1 MFIGVL
7 VASKQ
12 WGKITGTATVTVIF
26 PVSFATT
33 NYIVASGV
41 EGNATSIFATMIT
54 KKSTNS
60 VTIYVDDS
68 RSFTKTYIAAGS

>member
-1 MFIGVL
+1 M
-7 VASKQ
+7 
-12 WGKITGTATVTVIF
+12 IF

-33 NYIVASGV
+33 NYIVASGIESGAHSTYAPV
-41 EGNATSIFATMIT
+41 IT
-54 KKSTNS
+54 QKATNS

>member
-7 VASKQ
+7 WVSKQ
-12 WGKITGTATVTVIF
+12 WGKITGTSTVTVTF

-41 EGNATSIFATMIT
+41 EGNATSIYATMIT
-54 KKSTNS
+54 NKSTNS
-60 VTIYVDDS
+60 VTIYVYDS
-68 RSFTKTYIAAGS
+68 RSFTKTYIAAGK

>member
-1 MFIGVL
+1 MDIIWR
-7 VASKQ
+7 ADIKQ

>member
-1 MFIGVL
+1 M
-7 VASKQ
+7 
-12 WGKITGTATVTVIF
+12 TF

-41 EGNATSIFATMIT
+41 EGNATSVFATVIT

-68 RSFTKTYIAAGS
+68 RSFTKTWIAAGS